1 MERFACFQLCLAWVV
16 VNITLA
22 GCGGTPLAS
31 IDGRIHDADRKFD
44 AAEAFRIKAT
54 NDKTREKWTEQVE
67 QRKTLYFHALNAY
80 KEVVNADPGGKYAQ
94 RSLWQMSEIYK
105 RRYQWDKIIES
116 YEAILA
122 VSPSGYYADR
132 AKSAIADIRK
142 CGLLIQE
149 EQRKYQDC
157 KGLYAQDNARENY
170 DLAGGA
176 LFNVAESYEKLSNY
190 DEAIAY
196 YAQVVDEFP
205 DHEKAPI
212 ALTKIGDIH
221 FYKSYDYDAGFPV
234 YYKVIEMYPD
244 TLEAAMALRQLKHTH
259 RDLHDI
265 ARCQTHIDEWRTGET
280 IEYAGS
286 PGYHKITE
294 MYPDV
299 VEVIRAIRQLK
310 HTRGDLRDIARNQT
324 DTDKCRN
331 EESPIIWSNF
341 GRPVTCLIPITDEV
355 VRNYQEISRR
365 WVCLRNFPGAI
376 LAYRNSILVYQPG
389 GYLDS
394 SVDDRIPYSRYQIGR
409 LFQLNGQLERAI
421 EAYQKLLDKHPDS
434 YYWCVRGV
442 YQQAVCYREIREF
455 TKSYEGFKAY
465 MSLGPDVEYYQEAE
479 QIVRQFEMDRD
490 GDGFKSYME
499 QDAGTSDQ
507 DPNNQPSE

>member
-1 MERFACFQLCLAWVV
+1 MERFACFQLCLAYVIL
-16 VNITLA
+16 NTTLA
-22 GCGGTPLAS
+22 GCGIGTFVPIRTK
-31 IDGRIHDADRKFD
+31 IDEANRKFD
-44 AAEAFRIKAT
+44 AAEAVYVVACKDEEQDRRREQIEQKKSLYDDALTAYRDIVKANPT
-54 NDKTREKWTEQVE
+54 
-67 QRKTLYFHALNAY
+67 
-80 KEVVNADPGGKYAQ
+80 GKYAQ

-142 CGLLIQE
+142 CGLLIQK

-157 KGLYAQDNARENY
+157 KELYAQDNARENY

-205 DHEKAPI
+205 DHEKAPV

-221 FYKSYDYDAGFPV
+221 FYKLYDYDAGFPV

-265 ARCQTHIDEWRTGET
+265 ARCQTHINEWRTGET

-286 PGYHKITE
+286 PGYHKIAE

-299 VEVIRAIRQLK
+299 VEVIRAI
-310 HTRGDLRDIARNQT
+310 
-324 DTDKCRN
+324 
-331 EESPIIWSNF
+331 S
-341 GRPVTCLIPITDEV
+341 
-355 VRNYQEISRR
+355 
-365 WVCLRNFPGAI
+365 
-376 LAYRNSILVYQPG
+376 
-389 GYLDS
+389 
-394 SVDDRIPYSRYQIGR
+394 
-409 LFQLNGQLERAI
+409 AI
-421 EAYQKLLDKHPDS
+421 EAYS
-434 YYWCVRGV
+434 R
-442 YQQAVCYREIREF
+442 
-455 TKSYEGFKAY
+455 
-465 MSLGPDVEYYQEAE
+465 
-479 QIVRQFEMDRD
+479 
-490 GDGFKSYME
+490 
-499 QDAGTSDQ
+499 
-507 DPNNQPSE
+507 